1 MRAQRLRL
9 SLLTCTVLAGL
20 LAGTVQAAGLVPPPG
35 YYAAIEQDKKAE
47 PQACALATPKPYTDA
62 LVFRSKYEG
71 SGQARATLNREA
83 EKDFREKTKAIN
95 ELERGV
101 NKQVMRY
108 MRDGRPQDLQCTLQW
123 LGAWAQA
130 DALLSTD
137 YNHTG
142 KSMRKWALG
151 SLASAWLR
159 LKFSESRPLAPYAQQ
174 SRLIEAWFAKLAE
187 QTVKDWSGLP
197 LKQINNHSYWAAW
210 AVMASAVATD
220 RRELFDWSV
229 AQFQVAAGQVDGDGF
244 LPNELKR
251 RQRALA
257 YHNYSLQPLA
267 MIAAFAQANG
277 VDLRDDHDAALR
289 RLAERVLQGVD
300 DPDAFA
306 DKAGKRQNMSELKE
320 DGKFA
325 WLEPYC
331 TLYRCSAETLKW
343 KQSMQPL
350 KNFRLGGDVTRLFDP
365 KAQAPEK
372 KG

>member
-1 MRAQRLRL
+1 MRAQRLLL
-9 SLLTCTVLAGL
+9 SLLTCTLFAT
-20 LAGTVQAAGLVPPPG
+20 GTVQAAGLVPPPG

-47 PQACALATPKPYTDA
+47 PQACALATPTPYTDA

-108 MRDGRPQDLQCTLQW
+108 MQDSHPQSLQCTLQW
-123 LGAWAQA
+123 LTAWAQA
-130 DALLSTD
+130 NALLSTD

-151 SLASAWLR
+151 SLSSAWLR
-159 LKFSESRPLAPYAQQ
+159 LKFSESQPLTPYAPQSQQ
-174 SRLIEAWFAKLAE
+174 IEAWFAEVAE
-187 QTVKDWSGLP
+187 QTVKDWSDLP
-197 LKQINNHSYWAAW
+197 LQQINNHSYWAAW
-210 AVMASAVATD
+210 SVMATAVVTD
-220 RRELFDWSV
+220 RRDLFDWSV
-229 AQFQVAAGQVDGDGF
+229 QQFQVAAGQVDSDGF

-251 RQRALA
+251 QKRALD
-257 YHNYSLQPLA
+257 YHNYALPPLA

-277 VDLRDDHDAALR
+277 VDLRDDHDQALR
-289 RLAERVLQGVD
+289 RVAERVMQGIA
-300 DPDAFA
+300 DPQAFVT
-306 DKAGKRQNMSELKE
+306 KVGKSQKIPDLDEA
-320 DGKFA
+320 GKFA

-350 KNFRLGGDVTRLFDP
+350 KNFRLGGDLTQLFEP
-365 KAQAPEK
+365 KAEEKEK